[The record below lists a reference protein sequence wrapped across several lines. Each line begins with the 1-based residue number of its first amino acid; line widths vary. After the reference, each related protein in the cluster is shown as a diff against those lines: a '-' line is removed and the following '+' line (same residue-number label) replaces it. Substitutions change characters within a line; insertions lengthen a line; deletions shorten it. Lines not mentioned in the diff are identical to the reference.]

1 MVLKPT
7 IHHIPVCPF
16 SQRLEILLTLKG
28 VRDQITFSVVDITK
42 PRPERLLQLTG
53 GTTALPILETADGT
67 LKESLVIL
75 RYLDESYATP
85 IARSTPFERAI
96 ENMMIALEGDFTAS
110 GYRLVMNQDAGKR
123 EALHQA
129 VLTQYGRLEAF
140 LARHNPDGVFL
151 FERFGLA
158 EAVFTPM
165 FVRFSFLDYFEAF
178 ELADQ
183 GYGRVKRRQLLS
195 SELVA
200 PPSTTL
206 RAVPLPR
213 KRERLPCGKVVPH
226 RRPLP
231 LAGEGDRRQ
240 AVEGGAARAM
250 ADRTAAGL
258 VSTSSI
264 EKRTTW
270 MPLSSRKAVRRSSC
284 VFRSSWTGPS
294 TSIANFRAAQ

>member
-28 VRDQITFSVVDITK
+28 VRDQVEFSVVDITK

-85 IARSTPFERAI
+85 IARSTAFERAI
-96 ENMMIALEGDFTAS
+96 ENMMIAMEGDFTAS
-110 GYRLVMNQDAGKR
+110 GYRLVMNQDAAKR

-129 VLTQYGRLEAF
+129 LLTQYGRLEAF
-140 LARHNPDGVFL
+140 LARHNPDGTFL

-178 ELADQ
+178 ELPEQ
-183 GYGRVKRRQLLS
+183 GYARVKRWRAAC
-195 SELVA
+195 VA
-200 PPSTTL
+200 HPAAQQVSAEEVVKAYYDYA
-206 RAVPLPR
+206 RGSGNGALP
-213 KRERLPCGKVVPH
+213 
-226 RRPLP
+226 
-231 LAGEGDRRQ
+231 EG
-240 AVEGGAARAM
+240 
-250 ADRTAAGL
+250 RT
-258 VSTSSI
+258 
-264 EKRTTW
+264 
-270 MPLSSRKAVRRSSC
+270 RSSF
-284 VFRSSWTGPS
+284 VFEPNWRSRPWPPKDKYGPGA
-294 TSIANFRAAQ
+294 TDEELGLLP